1 MIKHTFFNK
10 CNTIIEN
17 SEYNTGLNPV
27 AELNVGNTVSRIL
40 INCDLTNL
48 RESVKCGDMKVENL
62 KHVIKMTNCGSVNLP
77 LFNEDYQSGY
87 GTKKRAASFNVIA
100 FAIPLE
106 WDSGRGFDYKGDYLK
121 ESHAVTSKDGSSWYN
136 CKSYVEWDEYGV
148 YNNDTLLDEYNKFV
162 NGGESIIIGRQDFDY
177 GTENLE
183 IDVTDYINKILLE
196 NNKFYGICL
205 AFAPEYELNRIKNK
219 FISFFTCHTNTFFL
233 PYLETINS
241 EVILD
246 DRAKFHLGVK
256 NRLYLFVTDN
266 GENINL
272 DELPIC
278 TIDGKEY
285 EVIHGGKGVYYIE
298 LLLSKK
304 EYEPETIL
312 YDVWSNLYLNGE
324 SIDDIEM
331 EFVLLPFEER
341 VKIGRSK
348 SSTSLVYPQLSGIE
362 SKEQIKIGNMKEVT
376 VDFIKEYSYGKKIV
390 PYLSEYRLYVKENDR
405 EIEIFPYQTIERY
418 YDEHFF
424 IIDSNDLIP
433 NTYYIDIRVKEG
445 RNVNYFNNV
454 LEFEI
459 VDNVTNFYK

>member
-1 MIKHTFFNK
+1 M
-10 CNTIIEN
+10 
-17 SEYNTGLNPV
+17 
-27 AELNVGNTVSRIL
+27 
-40 INCDLTNL
+40 
-48 RESVKCGDMKVENL
+48 
-62 KHVIKMTNCGSVNLP
+62 
-77 LFNEDYQSGY
+77 
-87 GTKKRAASFNVIA
+87 
-100 FAIPLE
+100 
-106 WDSGRGFDYKGDYLK
+106 
-121 ESHAVTSKDGSSWYN
+121 
-136 CKSYVEWDEYGV
+136 
-148 YNNDTLLDEYNKFV
+148 
-162 NGGESIIIGRQDFDY
+162 
-177 GTENLE
+177 
-183 IDVTDYINKILLE
+183 
-196 NNKFYGICL
+196 GI
-205 AFAPEYELNRIKNK
+205 
-219 FISFFTCHTNTFFL
+219 T
-233 PYLETINS
+233 
-241 EVILD
+241 
-246 DRAKFHLGVK
+246 
-256 NRLYLFVTDN
+256 NRLYFFVTDN
-266 GENINL
+266 GEYINL
-272 DELPIC
+272 DVLPKCSINETYYDVKQC
-278 TIDGKEY
+278 S
-285 EVIHGGKGVYYIE
+285 KGVYYIE